1 MTDEAFERYAR
12 AAAQVLQRALA
23 RIEKRVRGG
32 DRKVARTLAAVSE
45 EPTYARLVLTGEG
58 GGELWF
64 VADRS
69 GMRALAAGD
78 LRPIASFGY
87 AVEVPLS
94 VAAHLIEQLGSGA
107 IEDEAA
113 LLSLAVLASDRAH
126 ELFSATAFAL
136 RMEVRGV
143 DGLGVVTARVNIG
156 RPALD
161 AAPEFTL
168 RLAAADLADTFE
180 QDAPPQR
187 LFLEG
192 KVDID
197 GDVAKAML
205 LGMLLAEVD

>member
-1 MTDEAFERYAR
+1 MTDEGFERYAR
-12 AAAQVLQRALA
+12 AATQVLQRALA
-23 RIEKRVRGG
+23 RIEKRVRSGE
-32 DRKVARTLAAVSE
+32 RQVARTLAAVSE
-45 EPTYARLVLTGEG
+45 EPTFARLLLTGEG

-69 GMRALAAGD
+69 GMRALAAED
-78 LRPIASFGY
+78 PRPADGFGY
-87 AVEVPLS
+87 AVEVPLA
-94 VAAHLIEQLGSGA
+94 VAAHLLEQLAKGA
-107 IEDEAA
+107 IEDEAV
-113 LLSLAVLASDRAH
+113 LLSLAALASDRAH
-126 ELFSATAFAL
+126 ELFGATMFAL

-143 DGLGVVTARVNIG
+143 EGLGVVSARINIG

-161 AAPEFTL
+161 AAPELTL
-168 RLAAADLADTFE
+168 RLAASDLADTFE

-205 LGMLLAEVD
+205 LGMLLAEIG

>member
-1 MTDEAFERYAR
+1 MTDEAVQRYAR

-23 RIEKRVRGG
+23 RIEKRVRSGE
-32 DRKVARTLAAVSE
+32 RRIARTLAAVSE
-45 EPTYARLVLTGEG
+45 EPTFARLVLTGEG

-78 LRPIASFGY
+78 PRPVQSFGY
-87 AVEVPLS
+87 AVEVPVS
-94 VAAHLIEQLGSGA
+94 VAAHLLEQLASGA

-113 LLSLAVLASDRAH
+113 LLSLAALASDRAR
-126 ELFSATAFAL
+126 ELFGATAFAL

-143 DGLGVVTARVNIG
+143 DGLGVVSARVNIG

-168 RLAAADLADTFE
+168 RLAATDLVDTFE
-180 QDAPPQR
+180 QDAQPQR

-192 KVDID
+192 KVEIE

-205 LGMLLAEVD
+205 LGMLLAEIG

>member
-1 MTDEAFERYAR
+1 MTEEAFERYAR
-12 AAAQVLQRALA
+12 AAAQLLQRALA

-32 DRKVARTLAAVSE
+32 ERRVARTLGAVSE
-45 EPTYARLVLTGEG
+45 EPTFARLVLSGEG

-64 VADRS
+64 AADRS
-69 GMRALAAGD
+69 GMRALSPGD
-78 LRPIASFGY
+78 VPPAQSFGY
-87 AVEVPLS
+87 AVEVPLV
-94 VAAHLIEQLGSGA
+94 VAAHLLEQLASGA

-113 LLSLAVLASDRAH
+113 LLSLAALASDRAR
-126 ELFSATAFAL
+126 ELFGATAFAFL
-136 RMEVRGV
+136 LQIRGV
-143 DGLGVVTARVNIG
+143 EGLGVVDARVNIG
-156 RPALD
+156 RPALG

-168 RLAAADLADTFE
+168 RLAAADLAETFE

-205 LGMLLAEVD
+205 LGMLLAEIG